1 MGITETRTITEI
13 TETTVETIE
22 ITTEA
27 MHKSDKMAAT
37 ATNRGDKHF
46 KIKCTTGM
54 GHPRMNNTSNPEKT
68 SSTQYQ
74 AHHQSLT
81 NTGTSIGL
89 QVGSHNPSSTSRDNN
104 KQKDKIIL
112 TAETLNCH
120 GFAQSSDYIISRLNT
135 CDILCLTETWI
146 WPHEVNLISETIHNH
161 PKIQKSSQ
169 EYTVISKCG
178 MHDREPDYSGLGY
191 GGVSDCKEQCKFLH
205 KRNHLCIRSSSSNGH
220 V

>member
-1 MGITETRTITEI
+1 MGITETTTITEI

-112 TAETLNCH
+112 TAETHHKQTQHLRH
-120 GFAQSSDYIISRLNT
+120 PVSYR
-135 CDILCLTETWI
+135 
-146 WPHEVNLISETIHNH
+146 NLDLAS
-161 PKIQKSSQ
+161 
-169 EYTVISKCG
+169 
-178 MHDREPDYSGLGY
+178 
-191 GGVSDCKEQCKFLH
+191 
-205 KRNHLCIRSSSSNGH
+205 
-220 V
+220 